1 MFFRWF
7 QLGIIGLKCFSD
19 NFADVADQL
28 TLSNNFLPID
38 RCGEGDGAGDVEV
51 VGEGATVYLFGQ
63 AVVTGGEMEQADMTI
78 DGSGV
83 VGSYGAQDGSE
94 AEVLGEWNLLP
105 VAVSLA
111 FDGVLLSVAYI
122 VVVGIDDPRL
132 HHGVD
137 SRDAFV
143 DDDEAQGVCTG
154 RSLGAVRRL
163 FCICHLLPCRWTTR
177 GECEGGNQEEEKFC
191 LFHITCI
198 LLFCVAKLRKKDKI
212 DIIPRQAVKVDAEG
226 EGLNNCSGV
235 K

>member
-1 MFFRWF
+1 M
-7 QLGIIGLKCFSD
+7 QSAPYVIVTNG
-19 NFADVADQL
+19 ADRF
-28 TLSNNFLPID
+28 TLYSNFLPID

-132 HHGVD
+132 HHRVA

-143 DDDEAQGVCTG
+143 DDDEAQGICTG
-154 RSLGAVRRL
+154 HGLCAVRQLLCVCYR
-163 FCICHLLPCRWTTR
+163 LPCRWAT
-177 GECEGGNQEEEKFC
+177 
-191 LFHITCI
+191 
-198 LLFCVAKLRKKDKI
+198 
-212 DIIPRQAVKVDAEG
+212 
-226 EGLNNCSGV
+226 
-235 K
+235 